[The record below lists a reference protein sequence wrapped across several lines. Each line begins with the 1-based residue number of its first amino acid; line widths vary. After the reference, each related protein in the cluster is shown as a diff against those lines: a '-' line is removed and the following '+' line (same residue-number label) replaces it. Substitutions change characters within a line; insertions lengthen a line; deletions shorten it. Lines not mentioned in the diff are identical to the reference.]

1 MRKILMALALLLL
14 PVMGFAGSTPA
25 SAAAPGGMTLL
36 DKLAAGQSAI
46 DQVAYKCRYNCYRVC
61 ARRNYGGYCTYY
73 TRKCHKKCYP
83 VYRRYHRRH
92 YH

>member
-1 MRKILMALALLLL
+1 MRKFLMLLALLLL
-14 PVMGFAGSTPA
+14 PVMGIVGSAPA
-25 SAAAPGGMTLL
+25 SAAAPGSMTLL
-36 DKLAAGQSAI
+36 DKLAAGESI
-46 DQVAYKCRYNCYRVC
+46 LDKVAYKCRTHCYRVC

-73 TRKCHKKCYP
+73 HRKCHRKCYP

>member
-14 PVMGFAGSTPA
+14 PVMGIAGSAPA

-36 DKLAAGQSAI
+36 DKMAVGESILDTVAA
-46 DQVAYKCRYNCYRVC
+46 KCTYHCRRVC
-61 ARRNYGGYCTYY
+61 ARRNYSGYCTYY
-73 TRKCHKKCYP
+73 HRKCHRKCYP